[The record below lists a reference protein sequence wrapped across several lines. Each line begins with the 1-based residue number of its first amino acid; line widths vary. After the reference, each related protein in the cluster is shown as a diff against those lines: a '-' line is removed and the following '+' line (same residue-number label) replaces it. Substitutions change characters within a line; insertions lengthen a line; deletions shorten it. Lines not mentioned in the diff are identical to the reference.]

1 MVYKAGK
8 RTGVETINLYILISQ
23 QALIQLMVLILQKRQ
38 DWEPPEIK
46 DLRLVIPEH
55 YTFMASNTIFI
66 TVDTKLTQNI
76 QNIP

>member
-1 MVYKAGK
+1 MVYKPGK

-23 QALIQLMVLILQKRQ
+23 RALIQLMVLILQKRQ

-66 TVDTKLTQNI
+66 TADTKLIQNI

>member
-23 QALIQLMVLILQKRQ
+23 RALIQLMVLILQKRQ

-66 TVDTKLTQNI
+66 TVDTKLIQNI